1 MDAKSPKPEKHV
13 QSSTSQ
19 HGDRPTTSTE
29 GQVDNQQQCSDQDTE
44 CKYTKE
50 VNIFQ
55 VDSEQNNT
63 TIYSCTHFNAFG
75 FFKKISLSKSNN
87 VSPEIENI
95 LDQS

>member
-1 MDAKSPKPEKHV
+1 METDPQPLQMVKLIINSSPAIRTLNV
-13 QSSTSQ
+13 STL
-19 HGDRPTTSTE
+19 
-29 GQVDNQQQCSDQDTE
+29 
-44 CKYTKE
+44 TKE